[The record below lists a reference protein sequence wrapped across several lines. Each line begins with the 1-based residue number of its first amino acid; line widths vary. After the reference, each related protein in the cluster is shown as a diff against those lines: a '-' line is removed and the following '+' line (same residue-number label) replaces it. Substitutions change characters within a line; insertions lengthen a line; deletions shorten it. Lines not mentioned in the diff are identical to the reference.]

1 MAQTVFRIP
10 LTNRPQRFEI
20 ELAGRS
26 FIMIVRWNPAMPNW
40 IICLQDAETQETLLN
55 CLPLVTGTDLLAQF
69 RHLGIEGSFVVVTD
83 GDEFATPT
91 LENLGGESNLYYVVE
106 R

>member
-1 MAQTVFRIP
+1 MAQRVFRIP
-10 LTNRPQRFEI
+10 LNNRPQRFEI
-20 ELAGRS
+20 ELGGRA

-40 IICLQDAETQETLLN
+40 TMCLLDGETQETLLN
-55 CLPLVTGTDLLAQF
+55 CLPFTTGLDLMSQF
-69 RHLGIEGSFVVVTD
+69 RHIGIDGSFVVVTD
-83 GDEFATPT
+83 GNEFATPT

>member
-1 MAQTVFRIP
+1 MTQTVFRIP
-10 LTNRPQRFEI
+10 LKNVPQRFEI

-26 FIMIVRWNPAMPNW
+26 FVMIVRWNPAMPNW
-40 IICLQDAETQETLLN
+40 TVCLLDGVTEEFLLN

-69 RHLGIEGSFVVVTD
+69 RHIGIEGSFLVVTD

-91 LENLGGESNLYYVVE
+91 LENLGIESNLYYVVE

>member
-1 MAQTVFRIP
+1 MPQQVFRIP
-10 LTNRPQRFEI
+10 LRNTPQRFEI

-40 IICLQDAETQETLLN
+40 VMCLLDGETESVLLN
-55 CLPLVTGTDLLAQF
+55 CLPFTTGEDLLSQF
-69 RHLGIEGSFVVVTD
+69 RHVGIEGSFTVVTD

-91 LENLGGESNLYYVVE
+91 LENLGSEANLYYVVD

>member
-1 MAQTVFRIP
+1 MTQTVFRIP
-10 LTNRPQRFEI
+10 LKNTPQRFEI

-26 FIMIVRWNPAMPNW
+26 FIMVVRWNPAMPNW
-40 IICLQDAETQETLLN
+40 ILCLLDGETEQPLLN
-55 CLPLVTGTDLLAQF
+55 CLPFTTGVDLLSQF
-69 RHLGIEGSFVVVTD
+69 RHVGIEGSFVVVTD

-91 LENLGGESNLYYVVE
+91 LENLGGESNLYYVVD